1 MLTRLERSPYVM
13 HQIQRIMALR
23 ASKTTVS
30 TMWESIMSGSTARSI
45 EMHPCCASW
54 QVFESSGVESL
65 YTGSHAKTFAPDYA
79 VEKSPPSQTIKNIAA
94 LAGMVGSETRA
105 F

>member
-13 HQIQRIMALR
+13 HQIQRIMALM

-30 TMWESIMSGSTARSI
+30 TMWESIMFGSTARPV

-54 QVFESSGVESL
+54 QVFESPGVESL
-65 YTGSHAKTFAPDYA
+65 FTGSHAKAFAPDYA
-79 VEKSPPSQTIKNIAA
+79 VEKSPPSQTIKDIAA
-94 LAGMVGSETRA
+94 LAGMVGSETRP